1 LHLAYQFLIH
11 CYLGLGR
18 TSVAPAEEY
27 ERKSVG
33 TESTFR
39 EIEGKEA
46 LRAKLRSTAEELE
59 GDLKRTQF
67 KGRTLVLKV
76 KLHTYEVLTRQT
88 VPPFAV
94 FKADDLY
101 RFALPMLTKL
111 EKDIPNMR
119 LRLMGLRCT
128 GLVSTQKTDVDFF
141 GMRRHSSND
150 DAATTTDKMP
160 NVDEDGW
167 EVWPEAEFEEA
178 ARQER
183 QQEFEEL
190 ERLSQEQAQEQRED
204 GQSEPKPK
212 EQFWDCPICRRPQ
225 PADDRSLNEH
235 IDLCLSRQTIRDV
248 VRDTT
253 NLDVSQSE
261 SAELGSG
268 IKRPLSASGKKRGRP
283 RHDSRPQIE
292 RNVKRKAFFS

>member
-1 LHLAYQFLIH
+1 M
-11 CYLGLGR
+11 
-18 TSVAPAEEY
+18 APAEEY

-33 TESTFR
+33 TESTFG
-39 EIEGKEA
+39 EIQGKEA
-46 LRAKLRSTAEELE
+46 LQAKLRSTAEELE

-76 KLHTYEVLTRQT
+76 KLHTFEVLTRQT

-111 EKDIPNMR
+111 EKEIPNMR

-141 GMRRHSSND
+141 GMRRHGSND
-150 DAATTTDKMP
+150 DAKVP
-160 NVDEDGW
+160 NVDADGW

-190 ERLSQEQAQEQRED
+190 ERLSQEHVQEQRED
-204 GQSEPKPK
+204 GSSEPTPK

-225 PADDRSLNEH
+225 PADDRALNEH

-248 VRDTT
+248 VRDATSV
-253 NLDVSQSE
+253 DVSQNQL
-261 SAELGSG
+261 AELGNE

-283 RHDSRPQIE
+283 RHDSRPQVE
-292 RNVKRKAFFS
+292 RNVKRKSFFS

>member
-1 LHLAYQFLIH
+1 
-11 CYLGLGR
+11 
-18 TSVAPAEEY
+18 VAPAEEY

-33 TESTFR
+33 TESTFG
-39 EIEGKEA
+39 EIQGKEA

-76 KLHTYEVLTRQT
+76 KLHTFEVLTRQT

-111 EKDIPNMR
+111 EKEIPNMR

-141 GMRRHSSND
+141 GMRRHGLND
-150 DAATTTDKMP
+150 DVTTTTDKAP
-160 NVDEDGW
+160 NLDADGW

-190 ERLSQEQAQEQRED
+190 ERLSQEHAQEQRED
-204 GQSEPKPK
+204 GQSERTPK

-248 VRDTT
+248 VRDAIS
-253 NLDVSQSE
+253 LDASQSQ

-268 IKRPLSASGKKRGRP
+268 IRRPPSASGKKRGRP
-283 RHDSRPQIE
+283 RHDSQPQVE
-292 RNVKRKAFFS
+292 RNVKRKSFFS

>member
-1 LHLAYQFLIH
+1 M
-11 CYLGLGR
+11 
-18 TSVAPAEEY
+18 APAEEY

-39 EIEGKEA
+39 EIEGKET

-59 GDLKRTQF
+59 RDLKRTQF

-76 KLHTYEVLTRQT
+76 KLHTFEVLTRQT

-101 RFALPMLTKL
+101 RFSLPMLAKL
-111 EKDIPNMR
+111 EKEIPNMR

-128 GLVSTQKTDVDFF
+128 GLVSTQKADVDFF
-141 GMRRHSSND
+141 GMRRHNSND
-150 DAATTTDKMP
+150 DMVPTTNKSP
-160 NVDEDGW
+160 NVDADGW

-190 ERLSQEQAQEQRED
+190 EMLSQEQEQEQEED
-204 GQSEPKPK
+204 GQNESTPK
-212 EQFWDCPICRRPQ
+212 EQFWDCPICKRPQ
-225 PADDRSLNEH
+225 PADDRALNEH
-235 IDLCLSRQTIRDV
+235 IDLCLSRRTIRDV
-248 VRDTT
+248 VRDATS
-253 NLDVSQSE
+253 LDVSRSQSV
-261 SAELGSG
+261 ELGSG

-292 RNVKRKAFFS
+292 RNVKKVFFS

>member
-1 LHLAYQFLIH
+1 M
-11 CYLGLGR
+11 
-18 TSVAPAEEY
+18 APAEDY

-33 TESTFR
+33 TESTFG
-39 EIEGKEA
+39 EIQGKEA

-76 KLHTYEVLTRQT
+76 KLHTFEVLTRQT

-101 RFALPMLTKL
+101 RFALPILTKL
-111 EKDIPNMR
+111 EREIPNMR

-128 GLVSTQKTDVDFF
+128 GLVSTQKADVDFF
-141 GMRRHSSND
+141 GMRRHGSND
-150 DAATTTDKMP
+150 DVATAVDKVP
-160 NVDEDGW
+160 NVDADGW

-190 ERLSQEQAQEQRED
+190 ERLSQEHVQEQRED
-204 GQSEPKPK
+204 GQSEPTPT

-225 PADDRSLNEH
+225 PADDRALNEH

-248 VRDTT
+248 IKDTT
-253 NLDVSQSE
+253 SLGVEQSQ
-261 SAELGSG
+261 SAELGNG
-268 IKRPLSASGKKRGRP
+268 IKRPLSASAKKRGRP
-283 RHDSRPQIE
+283 RHDSQPKVE
-292 RNVKRKAFFS
+292 RNVKRKPFFS

>member
-1 LHLAYQFLIH
+1 M
-11 CYLGLGR
+11 
-18 TSVAPAEEY
+18 APAEEY

-33 TESTFR
+33 TERTFR
-39 EIEGKEA
+39 EIEGKAA
-46 LRAKLRSTAEELE
+46 LRDKLRSTAEELE

-76 KLHTYEVLTRQT
+76 KLHTFEVLTRQS

-111 EKDIPNMR
+111 EKEIPNMR

-141 GMRRHSSND
+141 GTRRHGSNN
-150 DAATTTDKMP
+150 DAMTIAENAP
-160 NVDEDGW
+160 NVDADGW

-183 QQEFEEL
+183 LQEFEEL
-190 ERLSQEQAQEQRED
+190 ERLSQEQAQEQGED
-204 GQSEPKPK
+204 GHSEPTAE

-225 PADDRSLNEH
+225 PADDRALNEH

-248 VRDTT
+248 VRDATSV
-253 NLDVSQSE
+253 DASKSQ
-261 SAELGSG
+261 SAELGDG
-268 IKRPLSASGKKRGRP
+268 IKRSLSASGKKRGRP
-283 RHDSRPQIE
+283 RHDSRPQVE